1 MALSNRDRVGRA
13 LELMARG
20 LGPFVERH
28 MAAALPSGRDW
39 LEVMVDRAR
48 RDGRPATMVKTDPRL
63 LLQVIGENNRAF
75 RDSLSKSELAF
86 AQEIRETAHK
96 WAHYDHQ
103 AFSDADT
110 SRALDTIV
118 RLLRAAGAAAEA
130 GDAEK
135 LLFDHQ
141 RAAFERE
148 TKRAVRQ
155 STALPA
161 VEGMGLKPW
170 REVIAPHPDVA
181 TGRFN
186 ASQFAANLY
195 RVAHDE
201 DTGEYGDPVEFF
213 QRTYLTEGLRD
224 LVTRAVRRV
233 SGDENAAPVINLQT
247 NFGGGK
253 THSML
258 ALYHLFSGSP
268 LSDYPQ
274 DLQELLQ
281 GQDLAA
287 LGQRIRRVTLV
298 GNHISPGEGITE
310 PDGTHVNTLWGELA
324 WHLGGKT
331 AYAAISEA
339 DRTAT
344 NPGAALTD
352 LIAAYA
358 PCVILIDEWVAYAR
372 ELFRGDLPAGS
383 FDTQF
388 TFAQLLT
395 ESVASVP
402 GALLVV
408 SIPASDIEVG
418 GAHGQE
424 ALSRLQNIV
433 RRVADQWRPAS
444 AHESF
449 EIVRR
454 RLFEDPSGA
463 ARTDIAAVARRF
475 TQFYAEHRREFPSQ
489 VAEAEY
495 ERRIRDCYPLHPE
508 LFDRLYDDWS
518 TLERFQRTRGVLR
531 LMSTVIYSLWR
542 ANDAYPLIMPATIP
556 LSEPR
561 VIDDLT
567 QYLEDSWKSIIDS
580 DVDGSGA
587 LPERI
592 DHDRP
597 VFGQRALTQRLARTI
612 FFGSA
617 ATLRTAH
624 KGIDQHRI
632 WLGTAV
638 PGDAIGH
645 FPSSLHMLADQAT
658 YLYSD
663 AARYWYDTQPSV
675 ARAAKDE
682 AERLRDRPEEV
693 WAEIIDRLAKDSQ
706 KSRGNFA
713 AVTAAPDGSADIP
726 DTDEARLVVL
736 HPQQTFQRNG
746 QDSKAHAFAREAF
759 SARGSAQRRHRN
771 ELIFLAPDARRME
784 ELEEAVREHLA
795 WKHIVERARALDLA
809 PTQVELA
816 TTRRDSASTVVDQ
829 RIFTSY
835 IWVIFPDQPDAT
847 RPMEISEVKAEN
859 QAPTLA
865 ERVSERLHRE
875 GQLAAVHSVLAIQ
888 QQLTGPLRALW
899 DRGYISVG
907 ELWDLYSTYP
917 YLPRLRDRSVI
928 EDAVREVL
936 NAITW
941 EQEGFALATGR
952 DEQTGTFTG
961 LAIPHRDTWF
971 GPITDAVL
979 LVRPDIALGQ
989 RAAQAPA
996 GTSTGTGTSAGG
1008 TAGTREGG
1016 KRPGGG
1022 EPPEP
1027 KAPAKTRYFGVFRVD
1042 AEKYGRD
1049 LTRLQQEILPHLADP
1064 DRGELT
1070 ITVEVE
1076 ATRPDGFTEDQIR
1089 ILTENAR
1096 VLRFERSEFE

>member
-1 MALSNRDRVGRA
+1 
-13 LELMARG
+13 MARG
-20 LGPFVERH
+20 LGPFVDRH
-28 MAAALPSGRDW
+28 MAVALPSGRDW
-39 LEVMVDRAR
+39 LQVMIDRAR
-48 RDGRPATMVKTDPRL
+48 RDGRAATMVRSDPRL
-63 LLQVIGENNRAF
+63 LLQVIGEHSRAF
-75 RDSLSKSELAF
+75 RDSLSKTELAF
-86 AQEIRETAHK
+86 AQEIREAGHK
-96 WAHYDHQ
+96 WAHND
-103 AFSDADT
+103 AFSDPDT
-110 SRALDTIV
+110 SRVLDTIV
-118 RLLRAAGAAAEA
+118 RLLRAAGAVAEA
-130 GDAEK
+130 DEVDK

-141 RAAFERE
+141 RAAFEKE

-155 STALPA
+155 SAALPA

-195 RVAHDE
+195 RVAHEE

-224 LVTRAVRRV
+224 LISRAVRRV

-258 ALYHLFSGSP
+258 ALYHLFSGRP
-268 LSDYPQ
+268 LTDYSQ
-274 DLQELLQ
+274 DLQELLE
-281 GQDLAA
+281 GRDLAA
-287 LGQRIRRVTLV
+287 LGRQIRRVTLV
-298 GNHISPGEGITE
+298 GNHISPSEGITK
-310 PDGTHVNTLWGELA
+310 PGGIRVNTLWGELA
-324 WHLGGKT
+324 WQLGGKA
-331 AYAAISEA
+331 AYDSIAEA

-344 NPGAALTD
+344 NPGAALTE
-352 LIAAYA
+352 LIAAYS

-372 ELFRGDLPAGS
+372 ELFRSDLSAGS

-395 ESVASVP
+395 ESVAMVP

-418 GAHGQE
+418 GTHGQE
-424 ALSRLQNIV
+424 ALTRLQNIV

-444 AHESF
+444 PQESF

-454 RLFEDPSGA
+454 RLFEDTSGA
-463 ARTDIAAVARRF
+463 AKTDIAAVARRF
-475 TQFYAEHRREFPSQ
+475 TQFYGEHRREFPSQ
-489 VAEAEY
+489 VGEAEY
-495 ERRIRDCYPLHPE
+495 ERRIRECYPLHPE

-531 LMSTVIYSLWR
+531 LMSTVIYALWR

-561 VIDDLT
+561 VFDDLT

-580 DVDGSGA
+580 DVDGPGA
-587 LPERI
+587 LPARI

-612 FFGSA
+612 FLGSA

-638 PGDAIGH
+638 PGDTIGH
-645 FPSSLHMLADQAT
+645 FASSLHMLADQAT

-663 AARYWYDTQPSV
+663 TARYWYDTQPSV

-682 AERLRDRPEEV
+682 ADRLRERPEEV
-693 WAEIIDRLAKDSQ
+693 WAEIVDRLGRASQ
-706 KSRGNFA
+706 KGRGNFA
-713 AVTAAPDGSADIP
+713 AVTVAPEGTGDIP
-726 DTDEARLVVL
+726 DTDEARLVIL
-736 HPQQTFQRNG
+736 HPSQTFQRNG
-746 QDSKAHAFAREAF
+746 QDSKAQVFAREAL

-784 ELEEAVREHLA
+784 ELEDAVREHLA
-795 WKHIVERARALDLA
+795 WKHIVERAKALDLA
-809 PTQVELA
+809 PTQVDLA
-816 TTRRDSASTVVDQ
+816 TTRRDAASTVVDQ
-829 RIFTSY
+829 RVFTSY
-835 IWVIFPDQPDAT
+835 IWVIFPDQPEAA
-847 RPMEISEVKAEN
+847 RPMEITEVKAEN
-859 QAPTLA
+859 QATSLA

-875 GQLAAVHSVLAIQ
+875 GQLAAVHSALAIH
-888 QQLTGPLRALW
+888 QQLAGPLRALW
-899 DRGYISVG
+899 DRGYVSVG

-917 YLPRLRDRSVI
+917 YLPRLRDRSVM
-928 EDAVREVL
+928 EEAVREVL
-936 NAITW
+936 NSITW

-952 DEQTGTFTG
+952 DEDTGSFTG
-961 LAIPHRDTWF
+961 LAIPQHDTWF
-971 GPITDAVL
+971 APITDAVL
-979 LVRPDIALGQ
+979 LVRPDLALAQ
-989 RAAQAPA
+989 RQAPVPN
-996 GTSTGTGTSAGG
+996 GNGG
-1008 TAGTREGG
+1008 DGPDGG
-1016 KRPGGG
+1016 NGQKPVGPKPG
-1022 EPPEP
+1022 PPP
-1027 KAPAKTRYFGVFRVD
+1027 PGPPPKTRYFGVFRVD

-1049 LTRLQQEILPHLADP
+1049 LTKLQQEILPHLADP
-1064 DRGELT
+1064 EAGELT

-1076 ATRPDGFTEDQIR
+1076 ATQPDGFPEDKIR

-1096 VLRFERSEFE
+1096 VLKFERSEFE

>member
-1 MALSNRDRVGRA
+1 
-13 LELMARG
+13 
-20 LGPFVERH
+20 
-28 MAAALPSGRDW
+28 
-39 LEVMVDRAR
+39 
-48 RDGRPATMVKTDPRL
+48 MVKTDPRL
-63 LLQVIGENNRAF
+63 LLQVIGENSRAF
-75 RDSLSKSELAF
+75 RASLSKTELAF

-96 WAHYDHQ
+96 VAHYDHQ

-110 SRALDTIV
+110 SRALDTIM
-118 RLLRAAGAAAEA
+118 RLLRAAGAVAEA
-130 GDAEK
+130 GEVEK

-141 RAAFERE
+141 RAAFEKE

-201 DTGEYGDPVEFF
+201 DTGEYGDPIEFF

-224 LVTRAVRRV
+224 LITRAVRRV

-258 ALYHLFSGSP
+258 ALYHLFSGRP
-268 LSDYPQ
+268 LSAYPQ
-274 DLQELLQ
+274 DLQELLE
-281 GQDLAA
+281 GQDLAK
-287 LGQRIRRVTLV
+287 LGKQVRRVTLV

-310 PDGTHVNTLWGELA
+310 ADGTHVKTLWGELA
-324 WHLGGKT
+324 WQLGGKA
-331 AYAAISEA
+331 AYQSIAEA

-344 NPGAALTD
+344 NPGSALTE
-352 LIAAYA
+352 LIAAYS

-418 GAHGQE
+418 GTHGQE

-444 AHESF
+444 AQESF

-454 RLFEDPSGA
+454 RLFQDPSGA

-475 TQFYAEHRREFPSQ
+475 TQFYAEHRREFPSH

-561 VIDDLT
+561 VFDDLT
-567 QYLEDSWKSIIDS
+567 QYLEDSWKAVIDA
-580 DVDGSGA
+580 DVDGPGA
-587 LPERI
+587 LPTRI

-632 WLGTAV
+632 WLGTTV

-645 FPSSLHMLADQAT
+645 FASSLHMLADQAT

-682 AERLRDRPEEV
+682 ADRLRDRPEEV
-693 WAEIIDRLAKDSQ
+693 WAEIIDRLARNSQ
-706 KSRGNFA
+706 KGRGAFA
-713 AVTAAPDGSADIP
+713 AVTVAPEGTGDIP

-736 HPQQTFQRNG
+736 HPAQTFQRNG
-746 QDSKAHAFAREAF
+746 QDSKAQVFAREAL
-759 SARGSAQRRHRN
+759 SSRGSAQRRHRN

-784 ELEEAVREHLA
+784 ELEGAVREHLA

-816 TTRRDSASTVVDQ
+816 TTRRDAASTVVDQ
-829 RIFTSY
+829 RVFTSY
-835 IWVIFPDQPDAT
+835 IWVIFPDQPNAG
-847 RPMEISEVKAEN
+847 RPMEITEVKAEN
-859 QAPTLA
+859 QATTLA

-875 GQLAAVHSVLAIQ
+875 GQLAAVHSVLAIH
-888 QQLTGPLRALW
+888 QQLAGPLKDLW
-899 DRGYISVG
+899 QRGYVSVG

-917 YLPRLRDRSVI
+917 YLPRLRDRSVL

-952 DEQTGTFTG
+952 DEGTGVFTG
-961 LAIPHRDTWF
+961 LAIPHHDTWF

-979 LVRPDIALGQ
+979 LVRPDIALAQ
-989 RAAQAPA
+989 QAAHVPPVSPSG
-996 GTSTGTGTSAGG
+996 GTVGGATGTGETGLGVG
-1008 TAGTREGG
+1008 TGDG
-1016 KRPGGG
+1016 
-1022 EPPEP
+1022 PEP
-1027 KAPAKTRYFGVFRVD
+1027 RSRAKTRYFGVFRVD

-1064 DRGELT
+1064 EQGEVT
-1070 ITVEVE
+1070 ITVEIE
-1076 ATRPDGFTEDQIR
+1076 ATWPDGFTEDKIR

-1096 VLRFERSEFE
+1096 VLKFVQSEFE

>member
-1 MALSNRDRVGRA
+1 MAQ
-13 LELMARG
+13 G

-39 LEVMVDRAR
+39 LQVMADRAR
-48 RDGRPATMVKTDPRL
+48 RDGRPPTMVKTDPRL

-75 RDSLSKSELAF
+75 RESLSKTELAF

-118 RLLRAAGAAAEA
+118 RLLRAAGAMAEA
-130 GDAEK
+130 GEVEK

-141 RAAFERE
+141 RAAFEKE

-195 RVAHDE
+195 RVAHHE
-201 DTGEYGDPVEFF
+201 DTGEYGDPTEFF
-213 QRTYLTEGLRD
+213 ERTYLTEGLRD
-224 LVTRAVRRV
+224 LITRAVRRV

-258 ALYHLFSGSP
+258 ALYHLFSGRP

-274 DLQELLQ
+274 DLQELLE
-281 GQDLAA
+281 GQDLAK
-287 LGQRIRRVTLV
+287 LGEQVRRVTLV
-298 GNHISPGEGITE
+298 GNHISPSEGVTE
-310 PDGTHVNTLWGELA
+310 ADGTHVNTLWGELA
-324 WHLGGKT
+324 WQLGGKA
-331 AYAAISEA
+331 AYASIAEA

-344 NPGAALTD
+344 NPGSALTE
-352 LIAAYA
+352 LIAAYS

-372 ELFRGDLPAGS
+372 ELFRGDLPAGT

-402 GALLVV
+402 GALVVV

-418 GAHGQE
+418 GSHGQE
-424 ALSRLQNIV
+424 ALGRLQNIV

-444 AHESF
+444 ARESF

-454 RLFEDPSGA
+454 RLFQDPSGA

-475 TQFYAEHRREFPSQ
+475 TQFYAEHRREFPSH
-489 VAEAEY
+489 VAEAEF

-561 VIDDLT
+561 VFDDLT
-567 QYLEDSWKSIIDS
+567 QYLEDSWKAVIDS
-580 DVDGSGA
+580 DVDGPGA
-587 LPERI
+587 LPTRI

-624 KGIDQHRI
+624 KGIDQQRI

-638 PGDAIGH
+638 PGDAVGH
-645 FPSSLHMLADQAT
+645 FSSSLHMLADQAT

-682 AERLRDRPEEV
+682 ADRLRDRPEEV
-693 WAEIIDRLAKDSQ
+693 WAEIIGRLARNSQ
-706 KSRGNFA
+706 KGRGNFA
-713 AVTAAPDGSADIP
+713 AVTVASEGTGDIP

-736 HPQQTFQRNG
+736 HPAQTFQRNG
-746 QDSKAHAFAREAF
+746 QDSKAQVFAREAL
-759 SARGSAQRRHRN
+759 SSRGSAQRRHRN
-771 ELIFLAPDARRME
+771 ELIFLAADARRME

-795 WKHIVERARALDLA
+795 WRHIVERARALDLA

-816 TTRRDSASTVVDQ
+816 TTRRDAASTVVDQ
-829 RIFTSY
+829 RVFTSY
-835 IWVIFPDQPDAT
+835 IWVIFPDQPNAG
-847 RPMEISEVKAEN
+847 RPMEITEVKAEN
-859 QAPTLA
+859 QAPSLA

-875 GQLAAVHSVLAIQ
+875 GQLAAVHSALAIH
-888 QQLTGPLRALW
+888 QQLAGPLNDLW
-899 DRGYISVG
+899 ERGYISVG
-907 ELWDLYSTYP
+907 ALWDLYSTYP
-917 YLPRLRDRSVI
+917 YLPRLRDRSVL
-928 EDAVREVL
+928 EDAVREVM

-952 DEQTGTFTG
+952 DEPTGAFTG
-961 LAIPHRDTWF
+961 LTIPHHDTWF

-979 LVRPDIALGQ
+979 LVRPDIAIAQ
-989 RAAQAPA
+989 QAAHVPP
-996 GTSTGTGTSAGG
+996 TNTDGG
-1008 TAGTREGG
+1008 TAGGTTGTGETGIG
-1016 KRPGGG
+1016 ADAGGG
-1022 EPPEP
+1022 PEP
-1027 KAPAKTRYFGVFRVD
+1027 GPPTKTRYFGVFRVD

-1064 DRGELT
+1064 EQGDVT

-1076 ATRPDGFTEDQIR
+1076 ATRPDGFPEDKIR

-1096 VLRFERSEFE
+1096 VLKFERSEFE